1 MPNMVGVEIPASG
14 NVSGVAVGV
23 AEAVAD
29 AVAVCAKTS
38 EASTNIKKRNA
49 KTRIIDTLLNNFFF
63 ITVLSNL
70 LDQKVKSKL

>member
-1 MPNMVGVEIPASG
+1 MPNMVGVETPASG

-29 AVAVCAKTS
+29 AVGLCAKTS
-38 EASTNIKKRNA
+38 EVPPSIKKTKS
-49 KTRIIDTLLNNFFF
+49 KTKMTEAVFTIFFF

-70 LDQKVKSKL
+70 LDQRVKSKL